1 MMMLL
6 CCVLTVVF
14 AVGGAAGTMMY
25 LARSGKLSASAS
37 TPAVAAPAKK
47 DAPVTTHPKAL
58 EPLLI
63 NLADEGGHAYLRLS
77 VGTMIASAWP
87 ASEEVQLYAQ
97 NVALG
102 WCEFEVVDG
111 TIAVRLTRLG

>member
-1 MMMLL
+1 MKAG
-6 CCVLTVVF
+6 VL
-14 AVGGAAGTMMY
+14 VGGAKWPVLQQVPVAMTVKIPLPG
-25 LARSGKLSASAS
+25 LSLRAI
-37 TPAVAAPAKK
+37 AA
-47 DAPVTTHPKAL
+47 
-58 EPLLI
+58 
-63 NLADEGGHAYLRLS
+63 LS
-77 VGTMIASAWP
+77 VGTMLASACP